1 MEKMNEFNNEL
12 PNTAGV
18 LTSTSID
25 NLTLSYLRGE
35 ITFQQY
41 EALIENQHFR
51 NELALSQDQ
60 SRLIGNVVEVGESED
75 VQPPV
80 GKKVPGEKKIK
91 DRFLNFKSIVEADAN
106 AAGKDEVEAEVD
118 EEDEEDFIDNYD
130 DTSQWND
137 FDIETLNFDKFI
149 KDHQVKETSTSATMK
164 EDEKASTS
172 SKRKRADEK
181 QTDDPMELKAKRR
194 RNRVL
199 PIEIQGLMG
208 EANLAYAR
216 GETNKAIDACLEV
229 IKYAPKASEPFQL
242 LALLYS
248 EIGQNDKALKV
259 GLIAAQLNKDPDE
272 WIQLIQQ
279 AIIEGDV
286 ELVLFCYNNAI
297 QCNPKNIQL
306 HLERVRLL
314 EEKKDTRRLILA
326 KLMLLKY
333 ADVNTDLEVY
343 EKYLNQLLNEL
354 NNDTDRN
361 KKIYVLKNDM
371 KKFQDQF
378 LTESN
383 SISPSYLEP
392 KISFQ

>member
-1 MEKMNEFNNEL
+1 MEKMNEFNSEL